1 MHRYHALLAA
11 AHPGIDFNA
20 VAAGIRGRSP
30 AGQRADDYM
39 TGIRLARRFGR
50 LAKRWIAR
58 EQRATRRAE
67 KRSHDN
73 AQNRADAYRGALYAA
88 ANGDA
93 ATSESARIMLAVG
106 VNSRRSL
113 YRAFGLTP

>member
-1 MHRYHALLAA
+1 MHRYRLLLAA
-11 AHPGIDFNA
+11 SHPGIDFAA

-30 AGQRADDYM
+30 SGQRADDYM

-67 KRSHDN
+67 KRSHDD
-73 AQNRADAYRGALYAA
+73 ARNRAAYYASALWTA
-88 ANGDA
+88 ANGSE
-93 ATSESARIMLAVG
+93 ATSAAAADLLRFG
-106 VNSRRSL
+106 VNSRRAL
-113 YRAFGLTP
+113 YRAAGLTP